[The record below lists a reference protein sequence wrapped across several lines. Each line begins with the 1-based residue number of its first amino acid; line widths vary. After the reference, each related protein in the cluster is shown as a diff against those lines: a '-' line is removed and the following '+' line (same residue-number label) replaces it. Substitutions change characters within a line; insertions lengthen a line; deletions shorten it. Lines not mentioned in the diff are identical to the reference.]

1 MPKAFCVTE
10 LYSLQVTALNLHGW
24 VWLSRSLVPILSLRA
39 VQDVTSFS
47 EMCLPVCYPVQF
59 SVASG
64 NRLALLFRESWDPSW
79 GVVLSVASGAT
90 DGVDESGL
98 LELEWGGGS

>member
-1 MPKAFCVTE
+1 M
-10 LYSLQVTALNLHGW
+10 SLP
-24 VWLSRSLVPILSLRA
+24 SLKCACQSA
-39 VQDVTSFS
+39 K
-47 EMCLPVCYPVQF
+47 PVQF
-59 SVASG
+59 NVASG